1 MNLSPITW
9 VSPGDGLSPI
19 KVEDHK
25 SEESVASFRDTKGEV
40 SMQHPNGNTLK
51 GNKIDK
57 SGILDKV

>member
-1 MNLSPITW
+1 M
-9 VSPGDGLSPI
+9 SPGDGLSPI